1 MIEMVSNFKSRF
13 NQALKIRN
21 IKPVELSEKT
31 GISESTLSQ
40 YRSGY
45 AKPKDE
51 KLVILSNALNVNP
64 VWLMGMNV
72 PMEENPT
79 SIHTE
84 SIDIANQYESLSPEQ
99 KEHVRNY
106 IKFLKSDS

>member
-1 MIEMVSNFKSRF
+1 MIEMISNFKDRL
-13 NQALKIRN
+13 NQALSIRN
-21 IKPVELSEKT
+21 MKPVELSAKS
-31 GISESTLSQ
+31 GISESTISQ

-51 KLVILSNALNVNP
+51 KLVILSNALDVNP

-79 SIHTE
+79 QAQKDA
-84 SIDIANQYESLSPEQ
+84 IDIANLYDSLSPEQ
-99 KEHVRNY
+99 KDYVINY